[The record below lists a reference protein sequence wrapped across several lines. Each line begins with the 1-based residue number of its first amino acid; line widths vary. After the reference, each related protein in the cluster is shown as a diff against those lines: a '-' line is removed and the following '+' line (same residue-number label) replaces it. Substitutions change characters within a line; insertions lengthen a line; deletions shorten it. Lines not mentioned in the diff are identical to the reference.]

1 MQDPSKLLKKINI
14 LIVDDMEAI
23 RSMIKACLREL
34 GVAKITST
42 FNGEEAW
49 KIIQNQQIDMIVCD
63 WDMPKTTGLEL
74 LQLVRSKEE
83 TNHIPFLM
91 LTASNEKGR
100 VISALEAGVNDYLSK
115 PFQPKEL
122 EFRVI
127 KLLRKVNLNPP
138 SAPYSPE

>member
-34 GVAKITST
+34 GAAKITST

-49 KIIQNQQIDMIVCD
+49 KIIQNQRIDMIVCD

-83 TNHIPFLM
+83 TKHIPFLM

-100 VISALEAGVNDYLSK
+100 VVSAVEAGVNDYLSK
-115 PFQPKEL
+115 PFKPKEL

-138 SAPYSPE
+138 SASSPLE

>member
-34 GVAKITST
+34 GAAKITST

-49 KIIQNQQIDMIVCD
+49 KIIQNQRIDMIVCD

-83 TNHIPFLM
+83 TKHIPFLM

-100 VISALEAGVNDYLSK
+100 VVSAVEAGVNDYLSK
-115 PFQPKEL
+115 PFKPKEL

-138 SAPYSPE
+138 SASSQE

>member
-1 MQDPSKLLKKINI
+1 MQDPSKLLKQIHI

-23 RSMIKACLREL
+23 RSMIKACLRDL
-34 GVAKITST
+34 GASKIST
-42 FNGEEAW
+42 TFDGEEAW
-49 KIIQNQQIDMIVCD
+49 KIIQNQKIDMIVCD
-63 WDMPKTTGLEL
+63 WDMPRTTGLEL

-83 TNHIPFLM
+83 SKHIPFLM

-100 VISALEAGVNDYLSK
+100 VLSAVEAGVNDYLSK

-127 KLLRKVNLNPP
+127 KLLRKVNLNAP
-138 SAPYSPE
+138 SPSSN

>member
-1 MQDPSKLLKKINI
+1 MQDPSKLLKQIHI

-23 RSMIKACLREL
+23 RSMIKACLRDL
-34 GVAKITST
+34 GASKIST
-42 FNGEEAW
+42 TFDGEEAW
-49 KIIQNQQIDMIVCD
+49 KIIQSQKIDMIVCD
-63 WDMPKTTGLEL
+63 WDMPRTTGLEL

-83 TNHIPFLM
+83 SKHIPFLM

-100 VISALEAGVNDYLSK
+100 VLSAVEAGVNDYLSK

-127 KLLRKVNLNPP
+127 KLLRKVNLNAP
-138 SAPYSPE
+138 SPSSN

>member
-34 GVAKITST
+34 GAAKITST

-49 KIIQNQQIDMIVCD
+49 KIIQNQRIDMIVCD

-83 TNHIPFLM
+83 TKHIPFLM

-100 VISALEAGVNDYLSK
+100 VVSAVEAGVNDYLSK

-138 SAPYSPE
+138 SASSQE